1 MTDQNSQFFAILT
14 AVGEAKQANAAALG
28 TSWTFAQMAV
38 GDANGTDP
46 IPSRTQTK
54 LINER
59 RRAPLNQVKV
69 DPANASVIIT
79 EQIIPESVGG
89 WWVRELALYDADGDM
104 VAVANCAP
112 TYKPLLAQ
120 GSGRT
125 QVIRINLIVS
135 STANIELKI
144 DPSVVLATREYV
156 DTVVVEAL
164 SKLDYKH
171 SVLAATT
178 ANIVLSGIQ
187 AVDGE
192 LLPAGARVLVKD
204 QAQAKDNGIYVVP
217 AAGAWKRALDAD
229 TSVEV
234 TPGLFVS
241 VEKGTVNGD
250 SVWQLVTD
258 TPIVLGTT
266 ALAFEMVAGR
276 TGVSA
281 GAYTKV
287 TVDKYGRVI
296 AGTTPTT
303 LAGHGITDTYTKDE
317 IAAMIAQAS
326 ALPVGSMIGFPVDK
340 VAPGFLELDGSVKST
355 AAYPDLATFLGGA
368 FNKGDEGAGNFR
380 LPESRAEFL
389 RGWDHGRGVDAG
401 RAIGSGQL
409 SQNLRHG
416 HPWPLS
422 IQSDAVAT
430 EFDPASWTPN
440 SGLPKVMYADPSP
453 GDNGSALPT
462 AWAESGGAEAR
473 SRNLAV
479 MWCIKAWNA
488 PINQGNIDVAALE
501 AEVARMRSLV
511 ITTTHKRLSVSTTGA
526 SAVVSLKAEKLIIG
540 PGVAA
545 KAVTQVDLSVN
556 MAASGLGG
564 LDTGVVAASS
574 CYGLWVATNGSNTAG
589 TVALMPVL
597 QGATTLGSP
606 VITGL
611 PSTAQMRVGMQFSS
625 VVFPWGVTIKSIDSA
640 SQITANQSALAT
652 VAADNLRFVY
662 EPVVPAGYVASRFSS
677 FFTDSSA
684 NKLPLAYTQWNR
696 IIRLKPGAG
705 TNVLTLPA
713 LASGVQGNPVQPP
726 TFVPVSIGSYVPPTA
741 FEVTLTITGF
751 VAGNSVIVAPNP
763 GHYGVSSAPVCASPL
778 HLSQGLA
785 NSNTH
790 ASETLGLMPERG
802 YFYYASSANPSG
814 VTLAG
819 FEDEI

>member
-69 DPANASVIIT
+69 DPANPSVIIA

-112 TYKPLLAQ
+112 TFKPLLNQ

-156 DTVVVEAL
+156 DTVIVEAL

-178 ANIVLSGIQ
+178 ANITLSGIQ
-187 AVDGE
+187 TIDGE

-204 QAQAKDNGIYVVP
+204 QAQAKENGIYVVP
-217 AAGAWKRALDAD
+217 AAGAWKRAQDAD

-258 TPIVLGTT
+258 APIVLGTT

-281 GAYTKV
+281 GAYTKL

-326 ALPVGSMIGFPVDK
+326 ALPVGSMIGFPLDK
-340 VAPGFLELDGSVKST
+340 VAPGFLELDGSVKSA

-380 LPESRAEFL
+380 LPESRGEFL

-401 RAIGSGQL
+401 RAIGSYQL
-409 SQNLRHG
+409 DALQNIVGNVGGVRNDSA
-416 HPWPLS
+416 S
-422 IQSDAVAT
+422 I
-430 EFDPASWTPN
+430 TP
-440 SGLPKVMYADPSP
+440 SGPFTVVSEA
-453 GDNGSALPT
+453 GNFT
-462 AWAESGGAEAR
+462 NGGARLTSVAFDASKVVRTASETR
-473 SRNLAV
+473 PRNLAV

-488 PINQGNIDVAALE
+488 PINQGNIDIAAL
-501 AEVARMRSLV
+501 
-511 ITTTHKRLSVSTTGA
+511 
-526 SAVVSLKAEKLIIG
+526 
-540 PGVAA
+540 
-545 KAVTQVDLSVN
+545 
-556 MAASGLGG
+556 
-564 LDTGVVAASS
+564 
-574 CYGLWVATNGSNTAG
+574 
-589 TVALMPVL
+589 
-597 QGATTLGSP
+597 
-606 VITGL
+606 
-611 PSTAQMRVGMQFSS
+611 
-625 VVFPWGVTIKSIDSA
+625 
-640 SQITANQSALAT
+640 
-652 VAADNLRFVY
+652 
-662 EPVVPAGYVASRFSS
+662 
-677 FFTDSSA
+677 
-684 NKLPLAYTQWNR
+684 LPLAAQATEINQGTAKVATPAQMLDSANDAVMVTPKKLRLGFQFSPTPTGYIAFPSWMGGLIIQWGVISMAQDSTAVATMLIAFPTANFWEGVTGSVNR
-696 IIRLKPGAG
+696 ITGSTTQSA
-705 TNVLTLPA
+705 TNVIARTL
-713 LASGVQGNPVQPP
+713 Q
-726 TFVPVSIGSYVPPTA
+726 
-741 FEVTLTITGF
+741 TITI
-751 VAGNSVIVAPNP
+751 ANDDAAQSVRWLTV
-763 GHYGVSSAPVCASPL
+763 
-778 HLSQGLA
+778 
-785 NSNTH
+785 
-790 ASETLGLMPERG
+790 G
-802 YFYYASSANPSG
+802 Y
-814 VTLAG
+814 
-819 FEDEI
+819 